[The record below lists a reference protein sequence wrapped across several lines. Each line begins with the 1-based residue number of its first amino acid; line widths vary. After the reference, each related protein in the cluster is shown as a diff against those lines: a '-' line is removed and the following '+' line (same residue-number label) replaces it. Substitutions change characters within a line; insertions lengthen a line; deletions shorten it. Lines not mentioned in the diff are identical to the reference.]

1 MASADERREA
11 FRKFMEARRLNPN
24 ALARGAGFSTSA
36 IYNFMSGVSDS
47 LSSSV
52 LAKIAAFTGSSIDEI
67 LTGAISNPI
76 PVRYRIGSGARMFPV
91 DEDEGLTVATPPGVS
106 GDGVSAAL
114 VDGDGLHPIPSGWT
128 VFFESEASEP
138 GLLIG
143 KLAVVRWS
151 GGGDRPV
158 VRTLRRGSQPGTFTL
173 QALNGTL
180 IEDVEVVAAHKVV
193 SLSAPS

>member
-1 MASADERREA
+1 
-11 FRKFMEARRLNPN
+11 
-24 ALARGAGFSTSA
+24 
-36 IYNFMSGVSDS
+36 
-47 LSSSV
+47 
-52 LAKIAAFTGSSIDEI
+52 
-67 LTGAISNPI
+67 
-76 PVRYRIGSGARMFPV
+76 MFAV
-91 DEDEGLTVATPPGVS
+91 DEDEGLTVSAPPGVEAA
-106 GDGVSAAL
+106 GVSAAV
-114 VDGDGLHPIPSGWT
+114 VDGDGLHPIPPNWT
-128 VFFESEASEP
+128 VFFESDACEP